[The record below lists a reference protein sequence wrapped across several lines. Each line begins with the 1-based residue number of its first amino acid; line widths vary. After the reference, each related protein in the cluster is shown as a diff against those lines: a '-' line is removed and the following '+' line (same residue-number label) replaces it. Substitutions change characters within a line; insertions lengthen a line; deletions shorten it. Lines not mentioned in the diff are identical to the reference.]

1 MPWRKAPRAALS
13 SPLTMITIAAT
24 ALLSCFLAMAAVL
37 HTAAAGG
44 AATGYQSDTVCPDLY
59 GPMFTTLPVSLDTA
73 DAMIDIVRRQAAE
86 HGFSTPRVSMHS
98 RLADTSLRGESFR
111 TRISYAEQGL
121 DHLELVRGDRSPGL
135 WMGARLASARDFG
148 LGIRGNGATLPA
160 VTGIYTDLERPAPRW
175 WCSQQ
180 HLAVHNRIADH
191 IPSGFVFFATDR
203 ETFAEALRSHPDLA
217 PPRIERLS
225 LTFDDPAPATPAE
238 ATARLDRS
246 RELIAAVSAQVRAQ
260 GLPELA
266 GELPFDQ
273 SVRIAQEAQGNVAFS
288 ILPLAGLSVLVGCG
302 GIGTVGLQW
311 YQRRHG
317 QLRLLAS
324 RGSSPGALG
333 GLAVAE
339 LGLPLLAGGLTGMAL
354 ARLLLPVYGPPGEI
368 LAADL
373 WRGALVAAGVLVLAL
388 ALLAV
393 LVALRAHR
401 EFQLGRLGSRRR
413 FARIAMLV
421 PWELLTAALA
431 LLGWLRLRDHGGFG
445 TLSDPLPQV
454 DPLAL
459 TYPVFVVLTVGLL
472 AARLVWLLLHA
483 SRRTRLWSRPAL
495 QLAIR
500 RLAGAKAPVTGVL
513 VIGVLAIG
521 TLAAG
526 TGIAGGQR
534 QALDTKTAMLVGGT
548 SQLGIGSSV
557 GLGEVPLPAQ
567 LRDQSTVV
575 GRLTGAGN
583 IVLVVDPAT
592 FTRGA
597 ATEAV
602 PGGRV
607 PRLLDRLGAPGPQGI
622 PAIRVGHTAAQSVA
636 LPGLPD
642 AHPVADL
649 PAFPLIGGEHG
660 YVISRAALSAEQLE
674 LIPDWR
680 VVSAAPVREVSAAL
694 GAAGLT
700 LHNPLDRTT
709 ALDALPFYVVEWAF
723 SYVSVL
729 GVVLGVVAVLGLLV
743 AVEVRRRQN
752 ALAGALLLRM
762 GLRPRALFG
771 SHLLEH
777 GALAGLAIA
786 TGVTCG
792 IIVAGF
798 AVPRFDPARW
808 LAPRSELP
816 DLSPFVLTVLVIGAL
831 VVALAGWIAV
841 RSVRTARTAELLRA

>member
-1 MPWRKAPRAALS
+1 
-13 SPLTMITIAAT
+13 MITIAVT

-37 HTAAAGG
+37 HTVASGG
-44 AATGYQSDTVCPDLY
+44 AAIKHQSDTVCPDLY

-73 DAMIDIVRRQAAE
+73 DAMVEIVRHQAAE
-86 HGFSTPRVSMHS
+86 RGFSTPRVAMHS
-98 RLADTSLRGESFR
+98 RLADTSFRGEAFR
-111 TRISYAEQGL
+111 TRIGYAEQGL
-121 DHLELVRGDRSPGL
+121 DHLELLEGDRSSGL
-135 WMGARLASARDFG
+135 WMGARLASVRDFG
-148 LGIRGNGATLPA
+148 LGVRGNGGTLPA
-160 VTGIYTDLERPAPRW
+160 ITGIYTDLERPAPRW

-203 ETFAEALRSHPDLA
+203 ETFGRALRSHPDLA

-225 LTFDDPAPATPAE
+225 VTFDDPPPTTPAE

-246 RELIAAVSAQVRAQ
+246 RELIAAVDAQVRAR
-260 GLPELA
+260 GLPELT
-266 GELPFDQ
+266 GELPFDR
-273 SVRIAQEAQGNVAFS
+273 SVEIAEEAQGSVAFS

-302 GIGTVGLQW
+302 GIGTAGVQW

-324 RGSSPGALG
+324 RGSSPPALG
-333 GLAVAE
+333 GLAIAE
-339 LGLPLLAGGLTGMAL
+339 LGPPLVAGGIAGMVL
-354 ARLLLPVYGPPGEI
+354 ARLLLPAYGPPGEV
-368 LAADL
+368 LAGDL
-373 WRGALVAAGVLVLAL
+373 WLGASAAAGVLVLAL

-393 LVALRAHR
+393 VVALRAHR
-401 EFQLGRLGSRRR
+401 EFQLSRLGSRRR
-413 FARIAMLV
+413 FARLAVLL
-421 PWELLTAALA
+421 PWELVTAALA

-445 TLSDPLPQV
+445 TDSDPLPQV

-500 RLAGAKAPVTGVL
+500 RLAGARAPVTGVL
-513 VIGVLAIG
+513 VIGVLAVG
-521 TLAAG
+521 TLTAG

-534 QALDTKTAMLVGGT
+534 QALDTKTAMLVGGAA
-548 SQLGIGSSV
+548 QMGVGSSV
-557 GLGEVPLPAQ
+557 GLGEVPLPGGI
-567 LRDQSTVV
+567 RDESTVT
-575 GRLTGAGN
+575 GRLTGTGN
-583 IVLVVDPAT
+583 IVLVVDPET
-592 FTRGA
+592 FSRGA
-597 ATEAV
+597 ATEVV
-602 PGGRV
+602 PGGEV
-607 PRLLDRLGAPGPQGI
+607 QDLLGRLGAAGPDGI
-622 PAIRVGHTAAQSVA
+622 PAIRVGHTAAQSA
-636 LPGLPD
+636 ELPGLPD

-660 YVISRAALSAEQLE
+660 YVISRAGLSPDQLE
-674 LIPDWR
+674 LVPDWR
-680 VVSAAPVREVSAAL
+680 VVSAAPLREVSAAL

-700 LHNPLDRTT
+700 LHNPVDRAT

-723 SYVSVL
+723 AYVSVL
-729 GVVLGVVAVLGLLV
+729 GVVLGVVAALGLLV

-762 GLRPRALFG
+762 GLRPRALLG

-777 GALAGLAIA
+777 GALAGLAIT

-792 IIVAGF
+792 IVVAGF
-798 AVPRFDPARW
+798 SVPRFDPARW

-816 DLSPFVLTVLVIGAL
+816 DLSLFVVTVLATGAL